1 MSVSQNTDLSTFL
14 EQQIQ
19 REENCVSMYTRFAGI
34 ASDPKLRSMFHEFAK
49 TAQDHRDGLRSLV
62 TQQGV
67 FEDGVI
73 QNRITQEAVTGSPQ
87 WAMPPVRGRD
97 EDMIAD
103 SLLSMRA
110 LSESYRSALRMV
122 SDESV
127 AAALIGMR
135 QEEDR
140 QKEQLGRYLHERT

>member
-1 MSVSQNTDLSTFL
+1 
-14 EQQIQ
+14 
-19 REENCVSMYTRFAGI
+19 MYTRFAEI
-34 ASDPKLRSMFHEFAK
+34 ASNPELRSMFHAFGRQ
-49 TAQDHRDGLRSLV
+49 AQAHRDGLRALL

-67 FEDGVI
+67 PEDGVV
-73 QNRITQEAVTGSPQ
+73 QNRATQEAVPTDSVASGGHDRQQMSQQVAPQGS
-87 WAMPPVRGRD
+87 MPSVRGRD

-140 QKEQLGRYLHERT
+140 QKEQLARYLHQRS